1 MEKIWRHSYIMSFKL
16 ILKSSRSKEIQEIK
30 ITSHFRILP
39 DFFLYLLSEVDI
51 FLLISE
57 NHLQGPGKQCPFS
70 SLNLLHLNM
79 SRYILHTV
87 LYTFLKVLRRRV
99 CPTMKR
105 FLSWWWFLYSC
116 DLTLWLKGDNVR
128 KD

>member
-1 MEKIWRHSYIMSFKL
+1 MFFKL

-30 ITSHFRILP
+30 ITSHFRILS

-57 NHLQGPGKQCPFS
+57 NYLQGPGKQYPFS
-70 SLNLLHLNM
+70 SLYLLHLNM

-99 CPTMKR
+99 CPIIKR
-105 FLSWWWFLYSC
+105 FLSWW
-116 DLTLWLKGDNVR
+116 
-128 KD
+128 